1 MGIGNDANEI
11 LRRMRRYLGM
21 TQAEVAAAA
30 KIGLSTYQK
39 CESGERSLRNAGFE
53 IVCRILEV
61 MDLDPT
67 MFFHG
72 DYRLADIPYPVEVI
86 EEESVYA
93 HKSFAKGCRAHETEQ

>member
-11 LRRMRRYLGM
+11 LRRMRSYLGM

-39 CESGERSLRNAGFE
+39 FESGERSLRNAGFE

-72 DYRLADIPYPVEVI
+72 DYHLADIPYPVEVN
-86 EEESVYA
+86 EE
-93 HKSFAKGCRAHETEQ
+93 KSIYGRKTYWKGMKDNGRT